1 MIRVTPTIVLLLLA
15 GGCMT
20 AAGGGGGG
28 DTSYATYRMVQD
40 LNAAVGNLNQ
50 TTAAMSARLDE
61 SDRTLREL
69 RSLAEENQ
77 SKLNQ
82 LQSSLDRLTATIY
95 EQFGLT
101 PPRAGGSPPPSS
113 SAWVD
118 PEPRS
123 IESGEIIVQPPTTVP
138 NMSAP
143 DTTPRAT
150 SSGGIDDHYNEAQ
163 RLYGTGNFEG
173 ALLKFAEHL
182 RMYPQSP
189 HASNAQYWKAHCH
202 FKLGNYDSAIE
213 EFERLRSN
221 YPNSNKV
228 PTAMHN
234 EAVAYSRV
242 GQSARAEALFR
253 RLIVEY
259 PDDAAAD
266 SARDKLRQ
274 IQGLE

>member
-1 MIRVTPTIVLLLLA
+1 MFRITPTIVLLLLA

-20 AAGGGGGG
+20 AAGGGGGASG

-40 LNAAVGNLNQ
+40 LSAAVDNLNQ
-50 TTAAMSARLDE
+50 TTAAMSVRLDE
-61 SDRTLREL
+61 TDRTLREL
-69 RSLAEENQ
+69 RSMSEENQ
-77 SKLNQ
+77 AKLNQ

-101 PPRAGGSPPPSS
+101 PPPRANQSNSS
-113 SAWVD
+113 VYIA
-118 PEPRS
+118 PEPRT
-123 IESGEIIVQPPTTVP
+123 IESGEIVVQPPTTVP
-138 NMSAP
+138 
-143 DTTPRAT
+143 TTPESSLPPRAT
-150 SSGGIDDHYNEAQ
+150 SSMGIDEHYNEAQ
-163 RLYGTGNFEG
+163 QLYGAGDYEA

-202 FKLGNYDSAIE
+202 FKLGNYESAIE

-234 EAVAYSRV
+234 EAVAYSRL
-242 GQSARAEALFR
+242 GQTARAEALFR
-253 RLIVEY
+253 RLVVEY

-274 IQGLE
+274 MQGLE